1 MPQKTIDYSKLYAK
15 DLPPAAGPW
24 EGIYPYNFVT
34 GHGDPGLI
42 PVEGFIESIT
52 NALKKDGRKLAVY
65 YSDGGPMG
73 NLELREFLVKKLKK
87 FRGIDV
93 TVDEV
98 MICSGSTQC
107 ILLINETLLE
117 PGDTIITELFSYSGA
132 IRNAKKCK
140 ANVIGVPLDDEGMRV
155 DLLESTLKDLDSKG
169 IKPKYIYTIPTCQNP
184 TGTNLPMD
192 RRREMLRISQEYGV
206 PIFEDECYA
215 DLIFDGEWDPA
226 IRSLDDTN
234 HVLHIGSFSKSLAPG
249 VRLGYIVAPKDVM
262 NQMIV
267 SKTDVGTN
275 MITPLMVAGFLE
287 NNYEEH
293 IETVRDMLHRKRDV
307 LVASMREQFGPTVE
321 FYEPRGGMVMWF
333 KFPEGVDTS
342 IPLEAAKKEGL
353 IYNPGAEWSADPE
366 NHGSNYIRI
375 CYGLPSEN
383 EIRDGVAILAKVFQ
397 KEIGITR

>member
-1 MPQKTIDYSKLYAK
+1 MATKGLDYSELYAK

-24 EGIYPYNFVT
+24 EGVYPYNFTT
-34 GHGDPGLI
+34 GHGSPDLI
-42 PVEGFIESIT
+42 PIDGFIESVT
-52 NALKKDGRKLAVY
+52 RALRKEGRNLAVY
-65 YSDGGPMG
+65 YSNGGPMG
-73 NLELREFLVKKLKK
+73 NLALREFLVKKLRKH
-87 FRGIDV
+87 RGINV

-117 PGDTIITELFSYSGA
+117 PGDTVITEMFTYAGA
-132 IRNAKKCK
+132 LRNAQRRK
-140 ANVIGVPLDDEGMRV
+140 ANTIGIPLDDDGMRV
-155 DLLESTLKDLDSKG
+155 DVLESTLADLRSKG
-169 IKPKYIYTIPTCQNP
+169 IRPKYIYTIPTCQNP

-206 PIFEDECYA
+206 PILEDECYA
-215 DLIFDGEWDPA
+215 DLIFDGEWEHA

-249 VRLGYIVAPKDVM
+249 VRLGYIVAPQDVM
-262 NQMIV
+262 NQMLA
-267 SKTDVGTN
+267 SKIDVGTN
-275 MITPLMVAGFLE
+275 MVTPLMVADFLE

-307 LVASMREQFGPTVE
+307 LIASVREHFGPTIE
-321 FYEPRGGMVMWF
+321 FYEPRGGMLMWF

-342 IPLEAAKKEGL
+342 KPLEAAKKEGV
-353 IYNPGAEWSADPE
+353 IYNPGADWSADPK

-375 CYGLPSEN
+375 CYGLPSEDQ
-383 EIRDGVAILAKVFQ
+383 IRGGIERLAKVFHQ
-397 KEIGITR
+397 EVGIP

>member
-1 MPQKTIDYSKLYAK
+1 MATKGLDYSELYAK

-24 EGIYPYNFVT
+24 EGVYPYNFTT
-34 GHGDPGLI
+34 GHGSPDLI
-42 PVEGFIESIT
+42 PVDGFIESVT
-52 NALKKDGRKLAVY
+52 RALKREGRNLAVY
-65 YSDGGPMG
+65 YSNGGPMG
-73 NLELREFLVKKLKK
+73 NLALREFLVKKLRKH
-87 FRGIDV
+87 RGINV

-117 PGDTIITELFSYSGA
+117 PGDTVITEMFTYAGA
-132 IRNAKKCK
+132 LRNAQRRK
-140 ANVIGVPLDDEGMRV
+140 ANTIGIPLDDDGMRV
-155 DLLESTLKDLDSKG
+155 DILESTLADLRSKG
-169 IKPKYIYTIPTCQNP
+169 IRPKYIYTIPTCQNP

-206 PIFEDECYA
+206 PILEDECYA
-215 DLIFDGEWDPA
+215 DLIFDGEWEHA

-249 VRLGYIVAPKDVM
+249 VRLGYIVAPQGVM
-262 NQMIV
+262 NQMLA
-267 SKTDVGTN
+267 SKIDVGTN
-275 MITPLMVAGFLE
+275 MVTPLMVADFLE

-307 LVASMREQFGPTVE
+307 LIASVREHFGPTVE
-321 FYEPRGGMVMWF
+321 FYEPRGGMLMWF

-342 IPLEAAKKEGL
+342 KPLEAAKKEGV
-353 IYNPGAEWSADPE
+353 IYNPGADWSADPK

-375 CYGLPSEN
+375 CYGLPSEDQ
-383 EIRDGVAILAKVFQ
+383 IRGGIERLAKVFHQ
-397 KEIGITR
+397 EVGIP

>member
-1 MPQKTIDYSKLYAK
+1 MATKGLDYSELYAK

-24 EGIYPYNFVT
+24 EGVYPYNFTT
-34 GHGDPGLI
+34 GHGSPDLI
-42 PVEGFIESIT
+42 PIDGFIESVT
-52 NALKKDGRKLAVY
+52 RTLRKEGRNLAVY
-65 YSDGGPMG
+65 YSNGGPMG
-73 NLELREFLVKKLKK
+73 NLALREFLVKKLRKY
-87 FRGIDV
+87 RGINV

-117 PGDTIITELFSYSGA
+117 PGDTVITEMFTYAGA
-132 IRNAKKCK
+132 LRNAQRRK
-140 ANVIGVPLDDEGMRV
+140 ANTVGIPLDDDGMRV
-155 DLLESTLKDLDSKG
+155 DILESTLADLRSKG
-169 IKPKYIYTIPTCQNP
+169 IRPKYIYTIPTCQNP

-206 PIFEDECYA
+206 PILEDECYA
-215 DLIFDGEWDPA
+215 DLIFDGEWEHA

-249 VRLGYIVAPKDVM
+249 VRLGYIVAPQDVM
-262 NQMIV
+262 NQILA
-267 SKTDVGTN
+267 SKIDVGTN
-275 MITPLMVAGFLE
+275 MVTPLMVADFLE

-307 LVASMREQFGPTVE
+307 LIASVREHFGPTVD
-321 FYEPRGGMVMWF
+321 FYEPRGGMLMWF

-342 IPLEAAKKEGL
+342 KPLEAAKKEGV
-353 IYNPGAEWSADPE
+353 IYNPGADWSADPK

-375 CYGLPSEN
+375 CYGLPSEDQ
-383 EIRDGVAILAKVFQ
+383 IRGGIERLAKVFHQ
-397 KEIGITR
+397 EVGVP

>member
-1 MPQKTIDYSKLYAK
+1 MATKGLDYSELYAK

-24 EGIYPYNFVT
+24 EGVYPYNFTT
-34 GHGDPGLI
+34 GHGSPDLI
-42 PVEGFIESIT
+42 PIDGFIESVT
-52 NALKKDGRKLAVY
+52 RALRKEGRNLAVY
-65 YSDGGPMG
+65 YSNGGPMG
-73 NLELREFLVKKLKK
+73 NLALREFLVKKLRKY
-87 FRGIDV
+87 RGINV

-117 PGDTIITELFSYSGA
+117 PGDTVITEMFTYAGA
-132 IRNAKKCK
+132 LRNAQRRK
-140 ANVIGVPLDDEGMRV
+140 ANTVGIPLDDDGMRV
-155 DLLESTLKDLDSKG
+155 DILESTLADLRSKG
-169 IKPKYIYTIPTCQNP
+169 IRPKYIYTIPTCQNP

-206 PIFEDECYA
+206 PILEDECYA
-215 DLIFDGEWDPA
+215 DLIFDGEWEHA

-249 VRLGYIVAPKDVM
+249 VRLGYIVAPQGVM
-262 NQMIV
+262 NQMLA
-267 SKTDVGTN
+267 SKIDVGTN
-275 MITPLMVAGFLE
+275 MVTPLMVADFLE

-307 LVASMREQFGPTVE
+307 LIASVREHFGPTVD
-321 FYEPRGGMVMWF
+321 FYEPRGGMLMWF

-342 IPLEAAKKEGL
+342 KPLEAAKKEGV
-353 IYNPGAEWSADPE
+353 IYNPGADWSADPK

-375 CYGLPSEN
+375 CYGLPSEDQ
-383 EIRDGVAILAKVFQ
+383 IRGGIERLARVFHQ
-397 KEIGITR
+397 EVGIP

>member
-1 MPQKTIDYSKLYAK
+1 MATKGLDYSELYAK

-24 EGIYPYNFVT
+24 EGVYPYNFTT
-34 GHGDPGLI
+34 GHGSPDLI
-42 PVEGFIESIT
+42 PIDGFIESVT
-52 NALKKDGRKLAVY
+52 RALKREGRNLAVY
-65 YSDGGPMG
+65 YSNGGPMG
-73 NLELREFLVKKLKK
+73 NLALREFLVKKLRKY
-87 FRGIDV
+87 RGINV

-117 PGDTIITELFSYSGA
+117 PGDTVITEMFTYAGA
-132 IRNAKKCK
+132 LRNAQRRK
-140 ANVIGVPLDDEGMRV
+140 ANTIGIPLDDDGMRV
-155 DLLESTLKDLDSKG
+155 DILESTLADLRSKG
-169 IKPKYIYTIPTCQNP
+169 IRPKYIYTIPTCQNP

-206 PIFEDECYA
+206 PILEDECYA
-215 DLIFDGEWDPA
+215 DLIFDGEWEHA

-249 VRLGYIVAPKDVM
+249 VRLGYIVAPQGVM
-262 NQMIV
+262 NQMLA
-267 SKTDVGTN
+267 SKIDVGTN
-275 MITPLMVAGFLE
+275 MVTPLMVADFLE

-307 LVASMREQFGPTVE
+307 LIASVREHFGPTVE
-321 FYEPRGGMVMWF
+321 FYEPRGGMLMWF

-342 IPLEAAKKEGL
+342 KPLEAAKKEGV
-353 IYNPGAEWSADPE
+353 IYNPGADWSADPK

-375 CYGLPSEN
+375 CYGLPSEDQ
-383 EIRDGVAILAKVFQ
+383 IRGGIERLAKVFHQ
-397 KEIGITR
+397 EVGIP

>member
-1 MPQKTIDYSKLYAK
+1 MATKGLDYSELYAK

-24 EGIYPYNFVT
+24 EGVYPYNFTT
-34 GHGDPGLI
+34 GHGSPDLI
-42 PVEGFIESIT
+42 PIDGFIESVT
-52 NALKKDGRKLAVY
+52 RALKREGRNLAVY
-65 YSDGGPMG
+65 YSNGGPMG
-73 NLELREFLVKKLKK
+73 NLALREFLVKKLRKY
-87 FRGIDV
+87 RGINV

-117 PGDTIITELFSYSGA
+117 PGDTVITEMFTYAGA
-132 IRNAKKCK
+132 LRNAQRRK
-140 ANVIGVPLDDEGMRV
+140 ANTIGIPLDDDGMRV
-155 DLLESTLKDLDSKG
+155 DILESTLADLRSKG
-169 IKPKYIYTIPTCQNP
+169 IRPKYIYTIPTCQNP

-206 PIFEDECYA
+206 PILEDECYA
-215 DLIFDGEWDPA
+215 DLIFDGEWEHA

-249 VRLGYIVAPKDVM
+249 VRLGYIVAPQDVM
-262 NQMIV
+262 NQMLA
-267 SKTDVGTN
+267 SKIDVGTN
-275 MITPLMVAGFLE
+275 MVTPLMVADFLE

-307 LVASMREQFGPTVE
+307 LIASVREHFGPTIE
-321 FYEPRGGMVMWF
+321 FYEPRGGMLMWF

-342 IPLEAAKKEGL
+342 KPLQAAKKEGV
-353 IYNPGAEWSADPE
+353 IYNPGADWSADPK

-375 CYGLPSEN
+375 CYGLPSEDQ
-383 EIRDGVAILAKVFQ
+383 IRGGIERLARVFHQ
-397 KEIGITR
+397 EVGIP

>member
-1 MPQKTIDYSKLYAK
+1 MTTKGLNYSELYAK

-24 EGIYPYNFVT
+24 EGIYPYNFTT
-34 GHGDPGLI
+34 GHGSPDLI
-42 PVEGFIESIT
+42 PVDGFIESVT
-52 NALKKDGRKLAVY
+52 RALRKEGRNLAVY
-65 YSDGGPMG
+65 YSNGGPMG
-73 NLELREFLVKKLKK
+73 NLALREFLVKKLKK
-87 FRGIDV
+87 HRGINV

-117 PGDTIITELFSYSGA
+117 PGDTVITEMFTYAGA
-132 IRNAKKCK
+132 LRNAQRQG
-140 ANVIGVPLDDEGMRV
+140 ANTVGIPLDDDGMRV
-155 DLLESTLKDLDSKG
+155 DILESTLADLRSKG
-169 IKPKYIYTIPTCQNP
+169 IRPKYIYTIPTCQNP

-206 PIFEDECYA
+206 PILEDECYA
-215 DLIFDGEWDPA
+215 DLIFDGEWEHA

-249 VRLGYIVAPKDVM
+249 VRLGYLVAPQGVM
-262 NQMIV
+262 NQMLA
-267 SKTDVGTN
+267 SKIDVGTN
-275 MITPLMVAGFLE
+275 MVTPLMVADFLE

-307 LVASMREQFGPTVE
+307 LIASVREHFGPTVE
-321 FYEPRGGMVMWF
+321 FYEPRGGMLMWF

-342 IPLEAAKKEGL
+342 KPLKAAKKEGV
-353 IYNPGAEWSADPE
+353 IYNPGADWSADPK

-375 CYGLPSEN
+375 CYALPSEDQ
-383 EIRDGVAILAKVFQ
+383 IRGGIDRLARVFHQ
-397 KEIGITR
+397 EVGIP

>member
-1 MPQKTIDYSKLYAK
+1 GLDYSELYAK

-24 EGIYPYNFVT
+24 EGVYPYNFTT
-34 GHGDPGLI
+34 GHGSPDLI
-42 PVEGFIESIT
+42 PIDGFIESVT
-52 NALKKDGRKLAVY
+52 RTLRKEGRNLAVY
-65 YSDGGPMG
+65 YSNGGPMG
-73 NLELREFLVKKLKK
+73 NLALREFLVKKLRKY
-87 FRGIDV
+87 RGINV

-117 PGDTIITELFSYSGA
+117 PGDTVITEMFTYAGA
-132 IRNAKKCK
+132 LRNAQRRK
-140 ANVIGVPLDDEGMRV
+140 ANTIGIPLDDDGMRV
-155 DLLESTLKDLDSKG
+155 DILESTLADLRSKG
-169 IKPKYIYTIPTCQNP
+169 IRPKYIYTIPTCQNP

-206 PIFEDECYA
+206 PILEDECYA
-215 DLIFDGEWDPA
+215 DLIFDGEWEHA

-249 VRLGYIVAPKDVM
+249 VRLGYIVAPQDVM
-262 NQMIV
+262 NQMLA
-267 SKTDVGTN
+267 SKIDVGTN
-275 MITPLMVAGFLE
+275 MVTPLMVADFLE

-307 LVASMREQFGPTVE
+307 LIASVREHFGPTIE
-321 FYEPRGGMVMWF
+321 FYEPRGGMLMWF

-342 IPLEAAKKEGL
+342 KPLEAAKKEGV
-353 IYNPGAEWSADPE
+353 IYNPGADWSADPK

-375 CYGLPSEN
+375 CYGLPSEDQ
-383 EIRDGVAILAKVFQ
+383 IRGGIERLARVFHQEVGVP
-397 KEIGITR
+397 

>member
-1 MPQKTIDYSKLYAK
+1 MATKGLDYSELYAK

-24 EGIYPYNFVT
+24 EGVYPYNFTT
-34 GHGDPGLI
+34 GHGSPDLI
-42 PVEGFIESIT
+42 PIDGFIESVT
-52 NALKKDGRKLAVY
+52 RALRKEGRNLAVY
-65 YSDGGPMG
+65 YSNGGPMG
-73 NLELREFLVKKLKK
+73 NLALREFLVKKLRKY
-87 FRGIDV
+87 RGINV

-117 PGDTIITELFSYSGA
+117 PGDTVITEMFTYAGA
-132 IRNAKKCK
+132 LRNAQRRK
-140 ANVIGVPLDDEGMRV
+140 ANTIGIPLDDDGMRV
-155 DLLESTLKDLDSKG
+155 DILESTLADLRSKG
-169 IKPKYIYTIPTCQNP
+169 IRPKYIYTIPTCQNP

-206 PIFEDECYA
+206 PILEDECYA
-215 DLIFDGEWDPA
+215 DLIFDGEWEHA

-249 VRLGYIVAPKDVM
+249 VRLGYIVAPQGVM
-262 NQMIV
+262 NQMLA
-267 SKTDVGTN
+267 SKIDVGTN
-275 MITPLMVAGFLE
+275 MVTPLMVADFLE

-307 LVASMREQFGPTVE
+307 LIASVREHFGPTVE
-321 FYEPRGGMVMWF
+321 FYEPRGGMLMWF

-342 IPLEAAKKEGL
+342 KPLEAAKKEGV
-353 IYNPGAEWSADPE
+353 IYNPGADWSADPK

-375 CYGLPSEN
+375 CYGLPSEDQ
-383 EIRDGVAILAKVFQ
+383 IRGGIERLARVFHQ
-397 KEIGITR
+397 EVGIP

>member
-1 MPQKTIDYSKLYAK
+1 MATKGLDYSELYAK

-24 EGIYPYNFVT
+24 EGVYPYNFTT
-34 GHGDPGLI
+34 GHGSPDLI
-42 PVEGFIESIT
+42 PIDGFIESVT
-52 NALKKDGRKLAVY
+52 RALRKEGRNLAVY
-65 YSDGGPMG
+65 YSNGGPMG
-73 NLELREFLVKKLKK
+73 NLALREFLVKKLRKY
-87 FRGIDV
+87 RGINV

-117 PGDTIITELFSYSGA
+117 PGDTVITEMFTYAGA
-132 IRNAKKCK
+132 LRNAQRRK
-140 ANVIGVPLDDEGMRV
+140 ANTIGIPLDDDGMRV
-155 DLLESTLKDLDSKG
+155 DILESTLADLRSKG
-169 IKPKYIYTIPTCQNP
+169 IRPKYIYTIPTCQNP

-206 PIFEDECYA
+206 PILEDECYA
-215 DLIFDGEWDPA
+215 DLIFDGEWEHA

-249 VRLGYIVAPKDVM
+249 VRLGYIVAPQGVM
-262 NQMIV
+262 NQMLA
-267 SKTDVGTN
+267 SKIDVGTN
-275 MITPLMVAGFLE
+275 MVTPLMVADFLE

-307 LVASMREQFGPTVE
+307 LIASVREHFGPTVE
-321 FYEPRGGMVMWF
+321 FYEPRGGMLMWF

-342 IPLEAAKKEGL
+342 KPLEAAKKEGV
-353 IYNPGAEWSADPE
+353 IYNPGADWSADPK

-375 CYGLPSEN
+375 CYGLPSEDQ
-383 EIRDGVAILAKVFQ
+383 IRGGIERLARVFHQEVGVP
-397 KEIGITR
+397 

>member
-1 MPQKTIDYSKLYAK
+1 MATKGLDYSELYAK

-24 EGIYPYNFVT
+24 EGVYPYNFTT
-34 GHGDPGLI
+34 GHGSPDLI
-42 PVEGFIESIT
+42 PIDGFIESVT
-52 NALKKDGRKLAVY
+52 RALRKEGRNLAVY
-65 YSDGGPMG
+65 YSNGGPMG
-73 NLELREFLVKKLKK
+73 NLALREFLVKKLRKH
-87 FRGIDV
+87 RGINV

-117 PGDTIITELFSYSGA
+117 PGDTVITEMFTYAGA
-132 IRNAKKCK
+132 LRNAQRRK
-140 ANVIGVPLDDEGMRV
+140 ANTIGIPLDDDGMRV
-155 DLLESTLKDLDSKG
+155 DILESTLADLRSKG
-169 IKPKYIYTIPTCQNP
+169 IRPKYIYTIPTCQNP

-206 PIFEDECYA
+206 PILEDECYA
-215 DLIFDGEWDPA
+215 DLIFDGEWEHA

-249 VRLGYIVAPKDVM
+249 VRLGYIVAPQGVM
-262 NQMIV
+262 NQMLA
-267 SKTDVGTN
+267 SKIDVGTN
-275 MITPLMVAGFLE
+275 MVTPLMVADFLE

-307 LVASMREQFGPTVE
+307 LIASVREHFGPTVD
-321 FYEPRGGMVMWF
+321 FYEPRGGMLMWF

-342 IPLEAAKKEGL
+342 KPLEAAKKEGV
-353 IYNPGAEWSADPE
+353 IYNPGADWSADPK

-375 CYGLPSEN
+375 CYGLPSEDQ
-383 EIRDGVAILAKVFQ
+383 IRGGIERLAKVFHQ
-397 KEIGITR
+397 EVGIP

>member
-1 MPQKTIDYSKLYAK
+1 MTTKGLDYSGLYAK

-24 EGIYPYNFVT
+24 EGIYPYNFTT
-34 GHGDPGLI
+34 GHGSPDLI
-42 PVEGFIESIT
+42 PIDGFIESVT
-52 NALKKDGRKLAVY
+52 RALRKEGRNLAVY
-65 YSDGGPMG
+65 YSNGGPMG
-73 NLELREFLVKKLKK
+73 NLALREFLVKKLRKH
-87 FRGIDV
+87 RGINV

-117 PGDTIITELFSYSGA
+117 PGDTVITEMFTYAGA
-132 IRNAKKCK
+132 LRNAQRRK
-140 ANVIGVPLDDEGMRV
+140 ANTIGIPLDDDGMRV
-155 DLLESTLKDLDSKG
+155 DILESTLADLRSKG
-169 IKPKYIYTIPTCQNP
+169 IRPKYIYTIPTCQNP

-206 PIFEDECYA
+206 PILEDECYA
-215 DLIFDGEWDPA
+215 DLIFDGEWEHA

-249 VRLGYIVAPKDVM
+249 VRLGYIVAPQDVM
-262 NQMIV
+262 NQMLA
-267 SKTDVGTN
+267 SKIDVGTN
-275 MITPLMVAGFLE
+275 MVTPLMVADFLE

-307 LVASMREQFGPTVE
+307 LIASVREHFGPTVD
-321 FYEPRGGMVMWF
+321 FYEPRGGMLMWF

-342 IPLEAAKKEGL
+342 KPLEAAKKEGV
-353 IYNPGAEWSADPE
+353 IYNPGADWSADPK

-375 CYGLPSEN
+375 CYGLPSEDQ
-383 EIRDGVAILAKVFQ
+383 IRGGIERLAKVFHQ
-397 KEIGITR
+397 EVGIP

>member
-1 MPQKTIDYSKLYAK
+1 MATKGLDYSELYAK

-24 EGIYPYNFVT
+24 EGVYPYNFTT
-34 GHGDPGLI
+34 GHGSPDLI
-42 PVEGFIESIT
+42 PIDGFIESVT
-52 NALKKDGRKLAVY
+52 RALKREGRNLAVY
-65 YSDGGPMG
+65 YSNGGPMG
-73 NLELREFLVKKLKK
+73 NLALREFLVKKLRKY
-87 FRGIDV
+87 RGINV

-117 PGDTIITELFSYSGA
+117 PGDTVITEMFTYAGA
-132 IRNAKKCK
+132 LRNAQRRK
-140 ANVIGVPLDDEGMRV
+140 ANTIGIPLDDDGMRV
-155 DLLESTLKDLDSKG
+155 DILESTLADLRSKG
-169 IKPKYIYTIPTCQNP
+169 IRPKYIYTIPTCQNP

-206 PIFEDECYA
+206 PILEDECYA
-215 DLIFDGEWDPA
+215 DLIFDGEWEHA

-249 VRLGYIVAPKDVM
+249 VRLGYIVAPQGVM
-262 NQMIV
+262 NQMLA
-267 SKTDVGTN
+267 SKIDVGTN
-275 MITPLMVAGFLE
+275 MVTPLMVADFLE

-307 LVASMREQFGPTVE
+307 LIASVREHFGPTVD
-321 FYEPRGGMVMWF
+321 FYEPRGGMLMWF

-342 IPLEAAKKEGL
+342 KPLEAAKKEGV
-353 IYNPGAEWSADPE
+353 IYNPGADWSADPK

-375 CYGLPSEN
+375 CYGLPSEDQ
-383 EIRDGVAILAKVFQ
+383 IRGGIERLAKVFHQ
-397 KEIGITR
+397 EVGVP